1 MKASASWCTPVLLVS
16 REKLSSLLKDVY
28 CEPDAMCNFM
38 GNERWISKFDNVF
51 HDEFASSKPTP
62 WIVGNSGHV
71 AGTVRTAGGEG
82 HTAGNVTFLAVYE
95 AG

>member
-1 MKASASWCTPVLLVS
+1 
-16 REKLSSLLKDVY
+16 
-28 CEPDAMCNFM
+28 MCNFM